1 MYFNDENVYK
11 VTPDLVK
18 KLAFESNTKC
28 ASMVFY
34 IQHEAIY
41 EIGKYISIVFNNWV
55 QSMHEELSNKQDLE
69 LNESLNLESNMEI
82 EQIEY
87 FSNMGFPR
95 DQIIHIIKTMPEKSN
110 AENLNLLFKKK

>member
-11 VTPDLVK
+11 VTPDLVN

-34 IQHEAIY
+34 IKHEAIY